1 MSDDGLVLSDI
12 RVLDLSEHISGPFC
26 TKLLAGLGAE
36 VIKVETPGHGDVS
49 RRTGPFL
56 NDVPHQETSAAFLY
70 LNTGKKSVTLD
81 PATRAGAGIIRRMAA
96 TCDVLVE
103 NFQPGYMDSLGLGYA
118 AFKEEFPGLIYTSVS
133 PYGQAGPYRDYI
145 GSDIVAQAVGG
156 LMYPIGLPEREPLQ
170 IGGSPVL
177 HTAGISAFS
186 ATMLALYARDV
197 DGLGQHVDVS
207 VMETTAVTQIHSSI
221 GAQFNGADTPR
232 RRNTLLQAKDGWVNP
247 GLSMGVRE
255 DTWARICDLM
265 GKPELAQDPRFT
277 SRESR
282 RENQE
287 ELDAVIS
294 EWVGGQAKEDV
305 YHTLQGMSTIAGYV
319 ATVEDLFDSK
329 QISSREFFQSVD
341 HPYAGEAAYPGAPFT
356 LEGQEWRHER
366 APLLGE
372 HNREVYCGWLGYA
385 EEELARLRS
394 QRVI

>member
-1 MSDDGLVLSDI
+1 MPDDGLVLSDI

-36 VIKVETPGHGDVS
+36 VIKVETPGRGDVS
-49 RRTGPFL
+49 RRMGPFL

-70 LNTGKKSVTLD
+70 LNTGKKSVTLN
-81 PATRAGAGIIRRMAA
+81 PASRAGADMVREIAGR
-96 TCDVLVE
+96 CDVLVE
-103 NFQPGYMDSLGLGYA
+103 SFQPGYMDSLGLGYSDL
-118 AFKEEFPGLIYTSVS
+118 KESIPGLIYTSVT
-133 PYGQAGPYRDYI
+133 PFGQKGPYSDYKS
-145 GSDIVAQAVGG
+145 SDIVAQAVGG
-156 LMYPIGLPEREPLQ
+156 MMYPIGLPEREPLQ
-170 IGGSPVL
+170 IGGEPIL

-186 ATMLALYARDV
+186 ATMLALYARDA
-197 DGLGQHVDVS
+197 DGQGQHVDVS

-221 GAQFNGADTPR
+221 AAQFNGADTPR
-232 RRNTLLQAKDGWVNP
+232 RRSTLLQARDGWVNP

-255 DTWARICDLM
+255 DTWPRICDLM
-265 GKPELAQDPRFT
+265 GRPELAQDPRFT

-319 ATVEDLFDSK
+319 ATVEDLLESK
-329 QISSREFFQSVD
+329 QLASRGFFQAIE

-356 LEGQEWRHER
+356 LEGQEWRHAR

-372 HNREVYCGWLGYA
+372 HNREVYCDWLGYA
-385 EEELARLRS
+385 DDELARLRS
-394 QRVI
+394 QGVI